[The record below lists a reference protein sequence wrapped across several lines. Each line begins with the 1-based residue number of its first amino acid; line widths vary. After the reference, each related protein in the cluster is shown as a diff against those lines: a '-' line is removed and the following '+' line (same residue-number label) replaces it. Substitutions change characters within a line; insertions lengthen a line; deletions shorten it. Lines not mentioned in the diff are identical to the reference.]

1 MISKYGV
8 GLDKIDL
15 NSAKSNN
22 IIVRNCPGINQF
34 SVAEHVLALILTF
47 EKNIHIQYNS
57 VKKGSWK
64 RLVGRDIRG
73 KNIGIIGLGFI
84 GKELA
89 QLAYNFGFNVF
100 VYDVSIDNEFL
111 SLNKN
116 IFIKDLNYIL
126 KESDYIS
133 IHIPLNDNT
142 KNFID
147 KEKIKLM
154 KRDSI
159 LINTARGEIINKFD
173 LINSLKNNQIR
184 GYLCDVLEHE
194 PIKSSEELLGFENV
208 IISPHVASRTFENI
222 EKQGLKSL
230 NNLIDEIDKI
240 I

>member
-1 MISKYGV
+1 MTY
-8 GLDKIDL
+8 
-15 NSAKSNN
+15 
-22 IIVRNCPGINQF
+22 
-34 SVAEHVLALILTF
+34 
-47 EKNIHIQYNS
+47 EKNIHIQFNT

-73 KNIGIIGLGFI
+73 KNLGIIGLGSI

-89 QLAYNFGFNVF
+89 RLANNFGLNVF
-100 VYDVSIDNEFL
+100 VYDISIDKKFL
-111 SLNKN
+111 SLNN
-116 IFIKDLNYIL
+116 IIIYSDLNYIL
-126 KESDYIS
+126 KESDYVS
-133 IHIPLNDNT
+133 IHIPLNNKT
-142 KNFID
+142 KKFIN

-184 GYLCDVLEHE
+184 GYLCDVLDNE

-230 NNLIDEIDKI
+230 NNLIEEIKKRI
-240 I
+240 